1 MSINKP
7 NQYDI
12 ETAYRSGMGNFQGDA
27 EVAEDLGIPVD
38 SETLASHMES
48 ASEARQ
54 ALMVAANLGRVSLT
68 ERAMSVEGAEDY
80 LRVLQEEGPEEPRD
94 IR

>member
-1 MSINKP
+1 MSIEKP

-27 EVAEDLGIPVD
+27 EVAEDLGIPVHPD
-38 SETLASHMES
+38 TLAGHMES
-48 ASEARQ
+48 ASQARQ
-54 ALMVAANLGRVSLT
+54 AQMAAGVGHIALT
-68 ERAMSVEGAEDY
+68 ERAMTADGAEDY
-80 LRVLQEEGPEEPRD
+80 LRVLQEEGPEDPRD